1 MIFDARAATAA
12 AIVIAFT
19 VGACG
24 ATRPSITLTPIGVA
38 HVRAASVPPEVRGFA
53 QPADL
58 LRVDFYSSP
67 ELLAEDTEYMM
78 DEVRF
83 CDGSRSDLNRVS
95 SPFVD
100 GQSIRRLVPRQ
111 RVRAARASGPDAQTK
126 PVYST
131 YLYVAR
137 PAYAATQYVPAQ
149 PAYDLAREPQSLCV
163 LLRVYEGYEPIYRA
177 TNTIEFSAEQIGA
190 ALRAR

>member
-1 MIFDARAATAA
+1 MLFDARAAAA
-12 AIVIAFT
+12 ATIVIAFT

-38 HVRAASVPPEVRGFA
+38 HVPAASVPADVRGFA
-53 QPADL
+53 QPTDL

-67 ELLAEDTEYMM
+67 ELLAEETEYMV

-100 GQSIRRLVPRQ
+100 GQSIRHLVPRQ
-111 RVRAARASGPDAQTK
+111 RVRAARLSGPDAQSK
-126 PVYST
+126 PVYSS
-131 YLYVAR
+131 YVYVTR
-137 PAYAATQYVPAQ
+137 PASIATQYAPAQ

-190 ALRAR
+190 AFR